1 MQNYTQVDSLM
12 SMKNELKESLCNH
25 LAVAGVENVISTD
38 ETEVWTLLDLPEP
51 ANYDYE
57 ADSHTD
63 IIEKATTKISIDLID
78 KIHTGFEPFIE
89 FVEENDGFHAFWNQ
103 FSLLPIVLLPS
114 AIDEFNVLMQKI
126 LEGIE
131 N

>member
-12 SMKNELKESLCNH
+12 SMENEIKVSLCNH

-38 ETEVWTLLDLPEP
+38 
-51 ANYDYE
+51 
-57 ADSHTD
+57 
-63 IIEKATTKISIDLID
+63 LINR
-78 KIHTGFEPFIE
+78 INLGFEPFIE

-103 FSLLPIVLLPS
+103 FSLLPLILLPTK
-114 AIDEFNVLMQKI
+114 IDEFNDLMQKI
-126 LEGIE
+126 LEGLE

>member
-1 MQNYTQVDSLM
+1 MQKYTQVDSLM

-38 ETEVWTLLDLPEP
+38 ATEIWTLLDLPEP
-51 ANYDYE
+51 ENYNYE

-63 IIEKATTKISIDLID
+63 IIEKATTQISKDLIN
-78 KIHTGFEPFIE
+78 KINIGFKPFIE
-89 FVEENDGFHAFWNQ
+89 FVEENDGFHEFWNQ
-103 FSLLPIVLLPS
+103 FSLLPLILLPTK
-114 AIDEFNVLMQKI
+114 IDEFNNLMQKI
-126 LEGIE
+126 LEGLE

>member
-1 MQNYTQVDSLM
+1 MQNYSQIDSLM

-38 ETEVWTLLDLPEP
+38 ETEIWTLLDQPEP
-51 ANYDYE
+51 EDYNYE
-57 ADSHTD
+57 ADSHTE
-63 IIEKATTKISIDLID
+63 IIEKATTQISTNLINR
-78 KIHTGFEPFIE
+78 INIGFEPFIE

-103 FSLLPIVLLPS
+103 FSLLPITILPS
-114 AIDEFNVLMQKI
+114 AIDEFNDLMQKI
-126 LEGIE
+126 LEGLQ

>member
-57 ADSHTD
+57 ADSHT
-63 IIEKATTKISIDLID
+63 KISTDLID

-103 FSLLPIVLLPS
+103 FSLLPIVLLPT
-114 AIDEFNVLMQKI
+114 AIDEFNGLMQKI

>member
-38 ETEVWTLLDLPEP
+38 ATEIWTLLDLPEP
-51 ANYDYE
+51 ENYNYE

-63 IIEKATTKISIDLID
+63 IIEKATTQISKDLIS
-78 KIHTGFEPFIE
+78 KINIGFKPFIE

-103 FSLLPIVLLPS
+103 FSLLPLVLLPTK
-114 AIDEFNVLMQKI
+114 INEFNDLMQKI
-126 LEGIE
+126 LEGLE